1 MNQFVNVFLFELRY
15 WLRRPTTYIYFATMF
30 GLAFLF
36 MTTDAVTIGGSV
48 GKVLKNAPFV
58 IARTTTI
65 LTFIGAIITTA
76 IAGTAV
82 LRDFQ
87 LKSHELFFTTP
98 LTKISYLG
106 ARFVGAVIVMIA
118 AYSGLLFGTL
128 LGTWMPWLE
137 ADKIAPFSFA
147 SYWNPFILFL
157 VPNIFFMSALFFAVG
172 TLTRNLLVVY
182 VQGIA
187 LLVGFSIAG
196 TLLSDIENKMISA
209 LLDPF
214 GVRAFGLA
222 TEYWTT
228 AEKNSMIVP
237 FTGYVLWNRLLW
249 LGIGAALF
257 AMCYLLFRFEA
268 QGFTFRKKKAQKED
282 AIDTGTRLVL
292 PIVTLHG
299 SFSAQWQQWYSM
311 TRFYFGSLVR
321 EIPFLALA
329 GIGII
334 MTVMNAANADRTFG
348 TLVYPVTYS
357 MIETLNGNGSVFS
370 VIIIAFYA
378 GELVWKERGLKL
390 DQATDVLPVPSW
402 TALVGKISAL
412 LLALVV
418 LYGVMTT
425 GIVGVQLF
433 KGFTNIEFGL
443 YLRNMLG
450 VALPNLIQ
458 FTFLA
463 FFVHIVVNNKFIGHL
478 VIVSVFLAS
487 IVLGAL
493 HVEHNLLQFGSG
505 PSVTYSD
512 MNGYGHFVRPMAW
525 FNAYWFAFATL
536 LVVVGYLFWVRGTE
550 TSWRQRFANAR
561 LQVSVP
567 ALSFGAVAFLLMAG
581 SGGFIYYNTN
591 VLNTYR
597 NSKQGEQ
604 EQADYE
610 KMYRR
615 LKDTPQPRIQSVKV
629 NVDIFP
635 EERFVKFGGSYT
647 IINKNSVP
655 VDSIIV
661 SIESSAD
668 IEELTFNR
676 AAKQVLSD
684 KDKSMFIYRLD
695 VPLQPRDTALLT
707 FKLRYA
713 AKGFSNSGTNLQ
725 DVTFNGTF
733 INNSYLPHFGYFEG
747 AEIGD
752 DDKRKENGLPPK
764 ERMAALDDPNARLK
778 NYISTDADWVDFE
791 TVVSTVP
798 DQIAI
803 APGYLQREWTETVA
817 GKPRRYFH
825 YKMDSKILN
834 FYAWLSAR
842 YDVKRDVWK
851 GADGKDVTIE
861 IYYHK
866 GHEYNL
872 ERMVQG
878 VKKSLDYFTVNF
890 SPYQHRQMRILEFP
904 RYASFAQ
911 SFPNTVP
918 YSEAIGFIARVKDA
932 EDLDYPFYVTA
943 HEVGHQWW
951 AHQVIG
957 GNVQGAT
964 LMSESLAEYS
974 ALMVM
979 EKEYG
984 KEKMKKF
991 LGYDLDRYLR
1001 GRSAERKKEQPLMLA
1016 ENQAYIH
1023 YAKGSMIMYALKD
1036 YIGEERLNAAL
1047 KKYLQAVA
1055 FQEPPY
1061 TNAREFVN
1069 VIREAVPD
1077 SLKYLVADMFETI
1090 TLFDNKTQEAKAT
1103 KLPDGR
1109 YKVELT
1115 LESHKFRADSLG
1127 TEKEIALGDWVDVGV
1142 FDKNEDKASKLGK
1155 PLYFAKHKITQPKTM
1170 IDFIVNG
1177 EPHKAGIDPYNKL
1190 IDRVPKDNV
1199 KEVSK

>member
-1 MNQFVNVFLFELRY
+1 MNQFVNVFRFELQY

-36 MTTDAVTIGGSV
+36 ITTDAVSIGGGV

-76 IAGTAV
+76 IAGTAI

-87 LKSHELFFTTP
+87 VKAHELFFTTP
-98 LTKISYLG
+98 LTKVSYIGGRFLG
-106 ARFVGAVIVMIA
+106 VVVVMVL
-118 AYSGLLFGTL
+118 AYTGLL
-128 LGTWMPWLE
+128 LGTLVGIWMPWLE

-182 VQGIA
+182 VQGIM
-187 LLVGFSIAG
+187 LLVAFAIAG
-196 TLLSDIENKMISA
+196 SLLSDIDNKMISA

-228 AEKNSMIVP
+228 AEKNSLIVP

-249 LGIGAALF
+249 AGVGVMLF
-257 AMCYLLFRFEA
+257 SACYLLFRFDA
-268 QGFTFRKKKAQKED
+268 QGFTLRKKKAQKEEV
-282 AIDTGTRLVL
+282 IDSGTRLVL
-292 PIVTLHG
+292 PNVTLQG
-299 SFSAQWQQWYSM
+299 GFGAQWQQWYSM
-311 TRFYFGSLVR
+311 TRFYFGSLIR

-329 GIGII
+329 GIGVI
-334 MTVMNAANADRTFG
+334 MTILNASNADRLFG
-348 TLVYPVTYS
+348 TLVYPVTYA
-357 MIETLNGNGSVFS
+357 MIEVLNGANIFA
-370 VIIIAFYA
+370 IIIITFYA
-378 GELVWKERGLKL
+378 GELVWKERGLRL
-390 DQATDVLPVPSW
+390 DQATDALPVPSW
-402 TALVGKISAL
+402 TALVGKIVAL

-418 LYGVMTT
+418 LYGVLTLSL
-425 GIVGVQLF
+425 VGVQLF
-433 KGFTNIEFGL
+433 KGFTTIEFGL
-443 YLRNMLG
+443 YVQNMLG
-450 VALPNLIQ
+450 ISLPNLIQ
-458 FTFLA
+458 FTLLA
-463 FFVHIVVNNKFIGHL
+463 FFVHVVVNNKFIGHL
-478 VIVSVFLAS
+478 VLVSIFLAS
-487 IVLGAL
+487 IVLNAL
-493 HVEHNLLQFGSG
+493 HVEHNLLQFSG
-505 PSVTYSD
+505 GPNVTYSD
-512 MNGYGHFVRPMAW
+512 MNGFGHFVRPLVW
-525 FNAYWFAFATL
+525 FTSYWFAFTML
-536 LVVVGYLFWVRGTE
+536 LAVLAHLFWVRGTE

-561 LQVSVP
+561 SQANVP
-567 ALSFGAVAFLLMAG
+567 SLAFGAVALLFMAG
-581 SGGFIYYNTN
+581 SGGFIFYNTN

-597 NSKQGEQ
+597 NSKQTEI
-604 EQADYE
+604 EQAGYE
-610 KMYRR
+610 KTYRR
-615 LKDTPQPRIQSVKV
+615 LKDTPQPRILAVKV

-635 EERFVKFGGSYT
+635 DERSVKFDGSYT
-647 IINKNSVP
+647 ITNKNNVP
-655 VDSIIV
+655 VDSVII
-661 SIESSAD
+661 SLPSSVD

-676 AAKQVLSD
+676 VAKSVLTD
-684 KDKSMFIYRLD
+684 KDKGIFIYRFD

-707 FKLRYA
+707 FKLGIA

-733 INNSYLPHFGYFEG
+733 INNQYLPHFGYDEG
-747 AEIGD
+747 SEIGD

-764 ERMAALDDPNARLK
+764 ERMAALDDPKARL
-778 NYISTDADWVDFE
+778 NTYIASDADWVDFE

-817 GKPRRYFH
+817 GKQRRYFH

-842 YDVKRDVWK
+842 YEVKRDVWH

-872 ERMVQG
+872 ERMTAG
-878 VKKSLDYFTVNF
+878 VKKSLDYFTANF
-890 SPYQHRQMRILEFP
+890 SPYQHHQMRILEFP
-904 RYASFAQ
+904 RYATFAQ

-918 YSEAIGFIARVKDA
+918 YSEAIGFIARVKEA

-991 LGYDLDRYLR
+991 LSYDLDRYLR

-1016 ENQAYIH
+1016 ENQTYIH

-1036 YIGEERLNAAL
+1036 YIGEERLNGAL

-1061 TNAREFVN
+1061 TNAREFVRY
-1069 VIREAVPD
+1069 IREAVPD
-1077 SLKYLVADMFETI
+1077 SLQYLVADMFETI
-1090 TLFDNKTQEAKAT
+1090 TLYDNKTQEAKAT

-1115 LESHKFRADSLG
+1115 LEAHKFRADSLG
-1127 TEKEIALGDWVDVGV
+1127 TEREIALGDWVDVGV

-1155 PLYFAKHKITQPKTM
+1155 PLYFQKYKITQPKT
-1170 IDFIVNG
+1170 IIELTVSG

>member
-1 MNQFVNVFLFELRY
+1 
-15 WLRRPTTYIYFATMF
+15 
-30 GLAFLF
+30 
-36 MTTDAVTIGGSV
+36 
-48 GKVLKNAPFV
+48 
-58 IARTTTI
+58 
-65 LTFIGAIITTA
+65 
-76 IAGTAV
+76 
-82 LRDFQ
+82 
-87 LKSHELFFTTP
+87 
-98 LTKISYLG
+98 
-106 ARFVGAVIVMIA
+106 
-118 AYSGLLFGTL
+118 
-128 LGTWMPWLE
+128 
-137 ADKIAPFSFA
+137 
-147 SYWNPFILFL
+147 
-157 VPNIFFMSALFFAVG
+157 
-172 TLTRNLLVVY
+172 
-182 VQGIA
+182 
-187 LLVGFSIAG
+187 
-196 TLLSDIENKMISA
+196 
-209 LLDPF
+209 
-214 GVRAFGLA
+214 
-222 TEYWTT
+222 
-228 AEKNSMIVP
+228 
-237 FTGYVLWNRLLW
+237 
-249 LGIGAALF
+249 
-257 AMCYLLFRFEA
+257 
-268 QGFTFRKKKAQKED
+268 
-282 AIDTGTRLVL
+282 
-292 PIVTLHG
+292 
-299 SFSAQWQQWYSM
+299 
-311 TRFYFGSLVR
+311 
-321 EIPFLALA
+321 
-329 GIGII
+329 
-334 MTVMNAANADRTFG
+334 
-348 TLVYPVTYS
+348 
-357 MIETLNGNGSVFS
+357 
-370 VIIIAFYA
+370 
-378 GELVWKERGLKL
+378 
-390 DQATDVLPVPSW
+390 
-402 TALVGKISAL
+402 
-412 LLALVV
+412 
-418 LYGVMTT
+418 
-425 GIVGVQLF
+425 
-433 KGFTNIEFGL
+433 
-443 YLRNMLG
+443 
-450 VALPNLIQ
+450 
-458 FTFLA
+458 
-463 FFVHIVVNNKFIGHL
+463 
-478 VIVSVFLAS
+478 
-487 IVLGAL
+487 
-493 HVEHNLLQFGSG
+493 
-505 PSVTYSD
+505 
-512 MNGYGHFVRPMAW
+512 MNGYGHFVRPMVW
-525 FNAYWFAFATL
+525 FNVYWFAFAAL

-561 LQVSVP
+561 LQVSAP
-567 ALSFGAVAFLLMAG
+567 ALTFGAVAFLLMAG

-615 LKDTPQPRIQSVKV
+615 LKDTPQPRILAVKV

-635 EERFVKFGGSYT
+635 EERSVTFGGSYT
-647 IINKNSVP
+647 IINKNNVP
-655 VDSIIV
+655 VDSVIV
-661 SIESSAD
+661 SLESSAD
-668 IEELTFNR
+668 IDELTFNR
-676 AAKQVLSD
+676 AAKLVFAD
-684 KDKSMFIYRLD
+684 KDKSTHIYRFD

-707 FKLRYA
+707 FKLRYT

-733 INNSYLPHFGYFEG
+733 VNSSYLPHFGYFEG

-764 ERMAALDDPNARLK
+764 ERMAALDDPKARLK

-842 YDVKRDVWK
+842 YEVKRDAWK
-851 GADGKDVTIE
+851 GADGKEVKIE

-878 VKKSLDYFTVNF
+878 VKKSLDYFTANF

-918 YSEAIGFIARVKDA
+918 YSEAIGFIARVKDD
-932 EDLDYPFYVTA
+932 EDLDYPFYITA

-991 LGYDLDRYLR
+991 LSYDLDRYLR

-1061 TNAREFVN
+1061 TNAREFVS

-1077 SLKYLVADMFETI
+1077 SLQYLVADMFETI

-1155 PLYFAKHKITQPKTM
+1155 PLYFAKHKITQPKTV
-1170 IDFIVNG
+1170 IDFIING

>member
-1 MNQFVNVFLFELRY
+1 MNQFVNVFLFEIRY

-30 GLAFLF
+30 LLSFLF
-36 MTTDAVTIGGSV
+36 MTTDAVRIGGGV

-58 IARTTTI
+58 IAQTTVI

-76 IAGTAV
+76 IAGTSI

-87 LKSHELFFTTP
+87 VKAHELFFTTP
-98 LTKISYLG
+98 LSKVSYLG
-106 ARFVGAVIVMIA
+106 GRFLGVVLVMIF
-118 AYSGLLFGTL
+118 AYAGLLLGAL
-128 LGTWMPWLE
+128 VGTWMPWLE

-147 SYWNPFILFL
+147 SYWNPLVVFL
-157 VPNIFFMSALFFAVG
+157 IPNIIFMSALFFTVG

-182 VQGIA
+182 VQGIV
-187 LLVGFSIAG
+187 LLVGYSIAG
-196 TLLSDIENKMISA
+196 SLLSDIENKMVSA
-209 LLDPF
+209 LFDPF

-222 TEYWTT
+222 TEYWTV
-228 AEKNSMIVP
+228 AEKNSLVVP
-237 FTGYVLWNRLLW
+237 FEGYVLWNRLLW
-249 LGIGAALF
+249 LGVGVGIF
-257 AMCYLLFRFEA
+257 AVCYLLFRFDA
-268 QGFTFRKKKAQKED
+268 QGFTLRKKKAQKEEV
-282 AIDTGTRLVL
+282 IEQTGRLVL
-292 PIVTLHG
+292 PEVTLETG
-299 SFSAQWQQWYSM
+299 LKAQWQQWYSM

-329 GIGII
+329 GIGVI
-334 MTVMNAANADRTFG
+334 MTIMNAVNADRSFG
-348 TLVYPVTYS
+348 TSVYPVTHV
-357 MIETLNGNGSVFS
+357 MLDTLNGAVLFA
-370 VIIIAFYA
+370 IIIITFYA

-390 DQATDVLPVPSW
+390 DQATDALPVPSW
-402 TALVGKISAL
+402 TMLTGKITALV
-412 LLALVV
+412 LALVV
-418 LYGVMTT
+418 LYLVLTLSL
-425 GIVGVQLF
+425 IVVQLF
-433 KGFTNIEFGL
+433 KGYTNIEFGL
-443 YLRNMLG
+443 YLRTLVGITLPTLLQFVLLG
-450 VALPNLIQ
+450 
-458 FTFLA
+458 
-463 FFVHIVVNNKFIGHL
+463 FFVHTLVNNKFIGHL
-478 VIVSVFLAS
+478 VMVCVFLAT
-487 IVLGAL
+487 IVLNAL
-493 HVEHNLLQFGSG
+493 HVEHNLLEFGGS
-505 PSVTYSD
+505 PNAVYSD
-512 MNGYGHFVRPMAW
+512 MNGYGHFVRPLAW
-525 FNAYWFAFATL
+525 FTSYWIAFTVFLA
-536 LVVVGYLFWVRGTE
+536 VQAQVFWVRGTE
-550 TSWRQRFANAR
+550 TSWRQRLANAR
-561 LQVSVP
+561 AVASMPTLT
-567 ALSFGAVAFLLMAG
+567 FGALALLVMAG
-581 SGGFIYYNTN
+581 TGGFIFYNTN

-610 KMYRR
+610 KTFRR
-615 LKDTPQPRIQSVKV
+615 LKDTPQPRIVGVKV

-635 EERFVKFGGSYT
+635 EERAVTFGGSYT
-647 IINKNSVP
+647 IVNKNNVP
-655 VDSIIV
+655 VDSVIV
-661 SIESSAD
+661 SLESSAD

-684 KDKSMFIYRLD
+684 KDRSTFIYRFD

-733 INNSYLPHFGYFEG
+733 VNSSYLPHFGYFEG

-764 ERMAALDDPNARLK
+764 ERMAALDDPKARLK

-817 GKPRRYFH
+817 GKERRYFH

-834 FYAWLSAR
+834 FYSWLSAR
-842 YDVKRDVWK
+842 YEVKRDAWK
-851 GADGKDVTIE
+851 GADGKEVKIE

-878 VKKSLDYFTVNF
+878 VKKSLDYFTANF

-918 YSEAIGFIARVKDA
+918 YSEAIGFIARLKDE

-984 KEKMKKF
+984 KDKMKKF
-991 LGYDLDRYLR
+991 LSYDLDRYLR
-1001 GRSAERKKEQPLMLA
+1001 GRSSERKKEQPLMLA
-1016 ENQAYIH
+1016 ENQQYIH

-1061 TNAREFVN
+1061 TNAREFVSF
-1069 VIREAVPD
+1069 IREAVPD
-1077 SLKYLVADMFETI
+1077 SLQYLVADMFETI

-1115 LESHKFRADSLG
+1115 LESRKFRADSLG

-1155 PLYFAKHKITQPKTM
+1155 PLYFAKHKITQPKTV

-1190 IDRVPKDNV
+1190 IDRIPKDNV

>member
-15 WLRRPTTYIYFATMF
+15 WLRRPTTYIYFAIMF

-58 IARTTTI
+58 IARTTAI
-65 LTFIGAIITTA
+65 LTFIGTIITTA
-76 IAGTAV
+76 IAGTSI

-87 LKSHELFFTTP
+87 VKSHELFFTTP
-98 LTKISYLG
+98 LTKVSYLG
-106 ARFVGAVIVMIA
+106 GRFLGVIAVMVL
-118 AYSGLLFGTL
+118 AYVGLLLGML
-128 LGTWMPWLE
+128 IGTWMPWLE

-147 SYWNPFILFL
+147 SYWNPFVLFL
-157 VPNIFFMSALFFAVG
+157 IPNVIFMSALFFAVG

-182 VQGIA
+182 VQGIV
-187 LLVGFSIAG
+187 LLVGFSITG
-196 TLLSDIENKMISA
+196 SLLSDIENKMVTA
-209 LLDPF
+209 LFDPF
-214 GVRAFGLA
+214 GLRAFGLA

-228 AEKNSMIVP
+228 AEKNSLVVP
-237 FTGYVLWNRLLW
+237 FEGYVMWNRLLW
-249 LGIGAALF
+249 LGIGAAIF
-257 AMCYLLFRFEA
+257 AVCYLLFRFDA
-268 QGFTFRKKKAQKED
+268 QGFTLRKKKAQKEEVLEQ
-282 AIDTGTRLVL
+282 TSRLAL
-292 PIVTLHG
+292 PVVMLDHSIR
-299 SFSAQWQQWYSM
+299 AQWQQWYSM
-311 TRFYFGSLVR
+311 TRFYFGSVIR

-329 GIGII
+329 GIGVV
-334 MTVMNAANADRTFG
+334 MTVMNATNADRLFG
-348 TLVYPVTYS
+348 TLVYPVTYAMVEVLS
-357 MIETLNGNGSVFS
+357 GSAGLFS
-370 VIIIAFYA
+370 LIIITFYA

-390 DQATDVLPVPSW
+390 DQATDALPVPSW
-402 TALVGKISAL
+402 TALVGKIVAL
-412 LLALVV
+412 LLAVIV
-418 LYGVMTT
+418 LYGVLVLSL
-425 GIVGVQLF
+425 VGVQLF
-433 KGFTNIEFGL
+433 KGFTTIEFGL
-443 YLRNMLG
+443 YLWNIVG
-450 VALPNLIQ
+450 ITLPNILQ
-458 FTFLA
+458 YTLLA
-463 FFVHIVVNNKFIGHL
+463 FFVHTVVNNKFIGHL
-478 VIVSVFLAS
+478 VIVGIFLAS

-493 HVEHNLLQFGSG
+493 HVEHNLLQFGGG

-512 MNGYGHFVRPMAW
+512 MNGYGHFVRPLVW
-525 FNAYWFAFATL
+525 FTSYWLAFVL
-536 LVVVGYLFWVRGTE
+536 LLAVLAHLFWVRGTE
-550 TSWRQRFANAR
+550 TSWRQRLANAR
-561 LQVSVP
+561 AVAKAPTLT
-567 ALSFGAVAFLLMAG
+567 FGAVALVLMGA
-581 SGGFIYYNTN
+581 SGGFIFYNTN
-591 VLNTYR
+591 VLNKYR
-597 NSKQGEQ
+597 NSKQAEQ
-604 EQADYE
+604 LLADYE
-610 KMYRR
+610 KTYRR
-615 LKDTPQPRIQSVKV
+615 LKDVPQPRILGVKV

-635 EERFVKFGGSYT
+635 DERMVQFGGTYT
-647 IINKNSVP
+647 ITNKNTVP
-655 VDSIIV
+655 VDSVVV
-661 SIESSAD
+661 SLLSD
-668 IEELTFNR
+668 IEIGELTFNR
-676 AAKQVLSD
+676 ATKQILSD
-684 KDKSMFIYRLD
+684 KDKGIFIYRFD
-695 VPLQPRDTALLT
+695 TPLQPRDTALLT
-707 FKLRYA
+707 FKLRIA

-733 INNSYLPHFGYFEG
+733 INNQYLPHFGYEEG
-747 AEIGD
+747 GEITE
-752 DDKRKENGLPPK
+752 DDKRKENGLAPK
-764 ERMAALDDPNARLK
+764 ERMAALDDPKARL
-778 NYISTDADWVDFE
+778 NTYIANDADWVDFE
-791 TVVSTVP
+791 TIVSTVP

-803 APGYLQREWTETVA
+803 APGYLQREWTETLA

-834 FYAWLSAR
+834 FYSWLSAR
-842 YDVKRDVWK
+842 YEVKRDAWK
-851 GADGKDVTIE
+851 GADGKEVKIE

-878 VKKSLDYFTVNF
+878 VKKSFDYYTSNF

-918 YSEAIGFIARVKDA
+918 YSESIGFIARVKDA
-932 EDLDYPFYVTA
+932 EDLDYPFYITA
-943 HEVGHQWW
+943 HEVAHQWW

-991 LGYDLDRYLR
+991 LSYDLDQYLR

-1016 ENQAYIH
+1016 ENQPYIH
-1023 YAKGSMIMYALKD
+1023 YAKGSIIMYALKD

-1047 KKYLQAVA
+1047 KKYVQAVA

-1061 TNAREFVN
+1061 TNAREFVS

-1077 SLKYLVADMFETI
+1077 SLQYLVADMFETI

-1115 LESHKFRADSLG
+1115 LESRKFRADSLG
-1127 TEKEIALGDWVDVGV
+1127 TEKETALGDWVDVGV

-1155 PLYFAKHKITQPKTM
+1155 PLYFAKHKITQPKTV
-1170 IDFIVNG
+1170 IDFIING

-1199 KEVSK
+1199 KEVSR

>member
-87 LKSHELFFTTP
+87 VKSHELFFTTP

-106 ARFVGAVIVMIA
+106 ARFVGAVVVMIA

-157 VPNIFFMSALFFAVG
+157 VPNIFFMCALFFAVG

-228 AEKNSMIVP
+228 AEKNSMVVP
-237 FTGYVLWNRLLW
+237 FTGYVLWNRLMW

-257 AMCYLLFRFEA
+257 AMCYVLFRFEA
-268 QGFTFRKKKAQKED
+268 QGFTLRKKKAQKED
-282 AIDTGTRLVL
+282 AIDTSTRLVL

-299 SFSAQWQQWYSM
+299 GFSAQWQQWFSM

-329 GIGII
+329 GIGTI

-561 LQVSVP
+561 LQVSAP
-567 ALSFGAVAFLLMAG
+567 ALTFGAVAFLLMAG

-655 VDSIIV
+655 VDSVIV

-668 IEELTFNR
+668 IEEMAFNR
-676 AAKQVLSD
+676 AATSVLSD
-684 KDKSMFIYRLD
+684 KDKSMFIYRFD

-752 DDKRKENGLPPK
+752 DDKRKENGLSPK
-764 ERMAALDDPNARLK
+764 ERMAALDDPKARLK

-842 YDVKRDVWK
+842 YEVKRDVWK

-878 VKKSLDYFTVNF
+878 VKKSLDYFTANF

-918 YSEAIGFIARVKDA
+918 YSEAIGFIARVKEP

-991 LGYDLDRYLR
+991 LSYDLDRYLR

-1016 ENQAYIH
+1016 ENQPYIH

-1061 TNAREFVN
+1061 TNAREFVS

-1077 SLKYLVADMFETI
+1077 SLQYLVADMFETI

-1155 PLYFAKHKITQPKTM
+1155 PLYFQKYKITQPKMT
-1170 IDFIVNG
+1170 IELTVSG